1 MATSTGTVVAVIGP
15 VVDVKFSE
23 GDLPDIYT
31 SLELKNPSTD
41 EKLVCEVAQH
51 LGDGVV
57 RSVAM
62 SSTEGLRRGVDVLN
76 TGEPIAVPVGS
87 NVLGDPRTALTWLVN
102 ELSSLNIT
110 LHSGEFV
117 TTGTCTVPLL
127 VKKGDHIIADYG
139 ELGKLEINNDNDL
152 VYFSKF

>member
-87 NVLGDPRTALTWLVN
+87 NVLGRILNVLGEPIDNKPAVESEKSTLFTDQCQLTRIFRPR
-102 ELSSLNIT
+102 
-110 LHSGEFV
+110 
-117 TTGTCTVPLL
+117 
-127 VKKGDHIIADYG
+127 KK
-139 ELGKLEINNDNDL
+139 
-152 VYFSKF
+152 F